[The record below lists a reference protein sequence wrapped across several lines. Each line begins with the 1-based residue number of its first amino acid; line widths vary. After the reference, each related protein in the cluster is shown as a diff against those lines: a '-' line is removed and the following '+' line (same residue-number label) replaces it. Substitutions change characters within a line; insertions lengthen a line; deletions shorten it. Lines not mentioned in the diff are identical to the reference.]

1 MHRPQYNY
9 VQESVIFFEG
19 VSVDVSIHTLYYIF
33 FLDKNKCILQGHFTI
48 GVLNI
53 LDVHEM
59 KMMDDC
65 TNCEPLPC
73 KCIRYGQITTYS
85 QVYTCLPVGIVISRF
100 SVMQIHVW

>member
-33 FLDKNKCILQGHFTI
+33 FLDKNKRILQGHFTI

-73 KCIRYGQITTYS
+73 KFIRYGQITTYS
-85 QVYTCLPVGIVISRF
+85 QGYDGTIPAYL
-100 SVMQIHVW
+100 

>member
-19 VSVDVSIHTLYYIF
+19 VSVDVSIHTLYYLYF

-85 QVYTCLPVGIVISRF
+85 QGYDGTIPAYL
-100 SVMQIHVW
+100 